1 MPLHRPT
8 ASFAW
13 PTQCAVCRG
22 WGRERL
28 CRACRDRHTGSTAR
42 CRGCA
47 LAVPAGIERC
57 GRCLAQPLPFAR
69 TEAAV
74 DYAFPW
80 NTLVARL
87 KFHAAVDL
95 ADALVDQMADGLRR
109 DDATSGMDLVLP
121 LPLGR
126 ARLAERGMNQAW
138 ELASRLARR
147 LGLPAQAGL
156 LERRVE
162 TPHLADLPRDARA
175 AAIRAAFGLAAGA
188 SRHVRGRRVALV
200 DDVLTTGATATEA
213 TRVLLEG
220 GATAVHL
227 WVYAR
232 TPVPAEG

>member
-1 MPLHRPT
+1 MPLHRTSAP
-8 ASFAW
+8 FAW
-13 PTQCAVCRG
+13 PTQCVVCRG

-28 CRACRDRHTGSTAR
+28 CRPCRDRHAGPAVR

-69 TEAAV
+69 VDAAV

-80 NTLVARL
+80 STLVARL

-95 ADALVDQMADGLRR
+95 ADALAAQMAARLRV
-109 DDATSGMDLVLP
+109 DAATQGVDLVLP

-126 ARLAERGMNQAW
+126 LRLAERGMNQAW
-138 ELASRLARR
+138 ELARRLARQ

-156 LERRVE
+156 LERRVD
-162 TPHLADLPRDARA
+162 TPHLADLPREARA
-175 AAIRAAFGLAAGA
+175 AAIRGAFALAPGA
-188 SRHVRGRRVALV
+188 SGPLRGSRVALV
-200 DDVLTTGATATEA
+200 DDVMTTGATAAEA
-213 TRVLLEG
+213 AQVLLDG
-220 GATAVHL
+220 GADAVHL

-232 TPVPAEG
+232 TPAPAEA